1 MSKTIYKRVT
11 CTVDEIQNV
20 NHVTNNPQE
29 VAIKVIFWVS
39 SFQQHSNPF
48 HIKLTNPNSDFS
60 HACTHLR
67 TNNMEQQKLK
77 PLINTE

>member
-29 VAIKVIFWVS
+29 VTIKVMFWVF

-48 HIKLTNPNSDFS
+48 HIKLTNP
-60 HACTHLR
+60 
-67 TNNMEQQKLK
+67 
-77 PLINTE
+77 I